1 MVEFEEL
8 RLLWKPY
15 EELKN
20 PPAEKIRLWSA
31 GGCGIWIS
39 DEWGPA
45 VPYPAVDH
53 GNGNLNHGYR
63 RLKGIGGAVSLIPEA
78 RDWPELQKFLETVN
92 AESSPIESVGCEKA
106 FFTDEKNT
114 PPIYLPIYLGSYT
127 DVVFTE
133 AALNDRPENL
143 LLLASR
149 LANAVEGCDRWWATV
164 SLVLQRE
171 KILPGAVAPWGLM
184 IHVTNHG
191 RTEDEARKFWGETL
205 LRLGKSVAELPR
217 DFRFVE

>member
-114 PPIYLPIYLGSYT
+114 PPIS
-127 DVVFTE
+127 
-133 AALNDRPENL
+133 A
-143 LLLASR
+143 
-149 LANAVEGCDRWWATV
+149 
-164 SLVLQRE
+164 
-171 KILPGAVAPWGLM
+171 
-184 IHVTNHG
+184 
-191 RTEDEARKFWGETL
+191 
-205 LRLGKSVAELPR
+205 GKSPPTGKSSGECCRRLRQVVGDCFACTAAREDSSGSGCSVGSNDSCHESR
-217 DFRFVE
+217 SN